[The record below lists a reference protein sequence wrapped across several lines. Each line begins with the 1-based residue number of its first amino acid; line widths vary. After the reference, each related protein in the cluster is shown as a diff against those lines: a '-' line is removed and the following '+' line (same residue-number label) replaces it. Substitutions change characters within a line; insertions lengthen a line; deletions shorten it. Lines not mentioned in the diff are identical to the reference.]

1 MRPLSAPSSLDRH
14 QLWHW
19 HHHRRL
25 RLRLRHRWRWRRRV
39 HKLLAASSRIACP
52 LSSCPLAPLPLTP
65 CPSCPFVLVSVAR
78 CRSLVSK
85 TSCRL
90 LRVPGT
96 ASVVQF
102 GGNADIPLPLSP
114 LLPLSLHTFRFCLLS
129 SACCLR
135 WPRHRSLLPRKLS
148 AYLVLCSLR
157 STAYSCSLAA
167 PLCATLADGACRYMC
182 AACLRVFSVIDS
194 SYGTAEIL

>member
-1 MRPLSAPSSLDRH
+1 MAASRTQIISSLFA
-14 QLWHW
+14 
-19 HHHRRL
+19 HRL
-25 RLRLRHRWRWRRRV
+25 SLV
-39 HKLLAASSRIACP
+39 P
-52 LSSCPLAPLPLTP
+52 LPPIPLAP
-65 CPSCPFVLVSVAR
+65 CPACLFVLLSVAR

-102 GGNADIPLPLSP
+102 GGNADIPWPSSVLSPPPSLALPLSF
-114 LLPLSLHTFRFCLLS
+114 LFGSVL
-129 SACCLR
+129 CLR

-167 PLCATLADGACRYMC
+167 PLFATLAGRACRYMC
-182 AACLRVFSVIDS
+182 TACLRV
-194 SYGTAEIL
+194 

>member
-1 MRPLSAPSSLDRH
+1 MAVAVAASRTQIISSLFA
-14 QLWHW
+14 
-19 HHHRRL
+19 HRL
-25 RLRLRHRWRWRRRV
+25 
-39 HKLLAASSRIACP
+39 P
-52 LSSCPLAPLPLTP
+52 LIPLAPAP
-65 CPSCPFVLVSVAR
+65 CPACLFVLLSVAR

-102 GGNADIPLPLSP
+102 GGNADIPLPSSP
-114 LLPLSLHTFRFCLLS
+114 LPPSLALPLTFLFGSVL
-129 SACCLR
+129 CLR

-167 PLCATLADGACRYMC
+167 PLFATLAGRACRYMC
-182 AACLRVFSVIDS
+182 TACLRV
-194 SYGTAEIL
+194 